1 MEIIIILI
9 SLVLSAFFSGME
21 IAFISANRL
30 KIELDKKQGI
40 FSSGIVSIFI
50 KNPKKY
56 ISTMLIGNNVALVVY
71 SMIMAKVL
79 EPRIEYYISSD
90 AGILISQTI
99 ISTIIILIFAEFL
112 PKMVFRLNPNSF
124 LNTLSI
130 PVLIFYITLY
140 PLNKFVVWFSNFIM
154 KYFFKVKSVSKSRTS
169 PFSKVDLDHLLNNSQ
184 ADKNDDDEIEHDI
197 KIFQNA
203 LDFSTLKLRNCII
216 PRTEIEA
223 INIDDSIENLKQ
235 KFISTG
241 YSKLLVFRDS
251 IDNIVGYV
259 HNSEIFKNPKQI
271 KNIVKD
277 TLIVPES
284 MPANKLLKLFI
295 SQNKNIA
302 VVVDEFGGTS
312 GIVTIEDIIEEIF
325 GEIQD
330 EHDSDEFIDK
340 KLSEREYIFSG
351 RLEIDY
357 INEKYNINLPVNDEY
372 STIAGFILYHYGSF
386 PNINDNIEYKDFNFK
401 ILKSQATRIE
411 LIKLSIKI

>member
-184 ADKNDDDEIEHDI
+184 ADKNDEDEIEHDI